1 MEEIKKYNEG
11 LKRHQLGG
19 YIPVFDQLAGT
30 PYFIIDGNRLGFMF
44 ICTPS
49 PGLFENQKDV
59 LSEMY
64 KMDFPVNTLC
74 QVSLS
79 ALPDLTLQLSAWSSV
94 RGGRMTGDDKLKTDL
109 LTAYQLDYYDR
120 CMHTPLK
127 PNTDK
132 LSIRDF
138 QVWFSFSIPIQAALP
153 SESEQR
159 KLDTLYSDVNNK
171 LKNMSLNPIPAHAE
185 GWVYCLDK
193 LLNPGKNSRWSD
205 GYVEVDTLRG
215 LNEQVNVP
223 GRKYTVDESYFS
235 STTASGDKTEQRFF
249 KQLSVVKFPEY
260 VNFGSMYEL
269 VVNWIHGNK
278 TIFNPFMITYNVL
291 FSDPLK
297 LSKENVRYKAITNK
311 QASIPTVVTFCP
323 RLKDMDND
331 YMAVTRELEDGARL
345 LQSYLSFTIM
355 GNSEEDVQDAANQ
368 MKSFYLES
376 RVNVADDSFI
386 VFPSFMSCLPMCND
400 PDTFHD
406 LDRHEVVSNA
416 GAAHMTPIFGP
427 WKGNTD
433 RPVLSLISRE
443 GQLIG
448 LDIFKTSASYNM
460 VIGATSGAGKSFWTA
475 YLINNYLGAGPRHN
489 DLMHYRDTYEYFLNN
504 QYPADDPDG
513 AQVFV
518 VDVGRSYQ
526 GVAEQYGNSQFIDFG
541 RTPDF
546 TLNPFAF
553 LTSVADGDD
562 HRVFEEP
569 PEFEEANGQVEVEKD
584 KVAQTIM
591 VLNQL
596 KIMASEAGHI
606 DDYQQSQMLRLIS
619 EEYNESRKDGR
630 TGSITG
636 FARRCLEHKDKRIQD
651 IGDQLGSWCEGGIYG
666 HRFTESLPPI
676 NFDSRFIVLEL
687 EELKGTPHLQ
697 TVVLMSIIQAAQH
710 AMFIKRDGRRRLFIL
725 DEAWEY
731 IRPDNAS
738 GAGNQAN
745 QFFSSFLE
753 AAWRRFRK
761 TNCAGICIT
770 QSFEDYFTSS
780 VGRALTA
787 NSPWKII
794 MKQEKESIE
803 AMKAKKYFS
812 TSDAEYERMKNIRT
826 VSGAYSEMLVRFEN
840 VQEICRLYV
849 DRKMELCFTTN
860 PNERKK
866 LWAIQEQHSCS
877 YGQAIE
883 ILYQKEMDEK
893 AAA

>member
-1 MEEIKKYNEG
+1 MDAINKYNSD
-11 LKRHQLGG
+11 LKRHQVGG
-19 YIPVFDQLAGT
+19 YIPVYDQLAGT
-30 PYFIIDGNRLGFMF
+30 NYFLIDGNRLGFMF
-44 ICTPS
+44 ICNPS
-49 PGLFENQKDV
+49 PGIFDNQQDV
-59 LSEMY
+59 LAEAF
-64 KMDFPVNTLC
+64 KMDFPVDTIC

-79 ALPDLTLQLSAWSSV
+79 ALPDLTLQLSAWSAV
-94 RGGRMTGDDKLKTDL
+94 RGGRMEGNDKLKADL

-120 CMHTPLK
+120 SMHQPLK
-127 PNTDK
+127 PDHDK
-132 LSIRDF
+132 LMLRDF
-138 QVWFSFSIPIQAALP
+138 QVWISLSIPIKSALP
-153 SESEQR
+153 TALEQLR
-159 KLDTLYSDVNNK
+159 IDALYSDLLSK
-171 LKNMSLNPIPAHAE
+171 LTTIGLPPFKVGAE
-185 GWVYCLDK
+185 NWLYCMDK
-193 LLNPGKNSRWSD
+193 LLHPGKTSRWSE
-205 GYVEVDTLRG
+205 GYVDVNTMKR
-215 LNEQVNVP
+215 LNEQLNVP
-223 GRKYTVDESYFS
+223 GRKYTVTENNFSSVTQSSDESEHRY
-235 STTASGDKTEQRFF
+235 F

-260 VNFGSMYEL
+260 VNFGCMYEL
-269 VVNWIHGNK
+269 VVNWLHGRK
-278 TIFNPFMITYNVL
+278 TIFNPFMITQTVH
-291 FSDPLK
+291 FADPLK

-323 RLKDMDND
+323 RLRDMDND

-345 LQSYLSFTIM
+345 LNNYLTFTVM
-355 GNSEEDVQDAANQ
+355 GNTPDDVQAAADQ
-368 MKSFYLES
+368 LKSFYLES
-376 RVNVADDSFI
+376 RVNVADDSYI

-400 PDTFHD
+400 PKTIVD
-406 LDRHEVVSNA
+406 LDRYEVVSNT

-433 RPVLSLISRE
+433 RPVLNLVSRE
-443 GQLIG
+443 GQLLG

-475 YLINNYLGAGPRHN
+475 YIINNYLGAGPRSN
-489 DLMHYRDTYEYFLNN
+489 NLTHYRSTYEHFRNN
-504 QYPADDPDG
+504 DYQPDDPDG
-513 AQVFV
+513 AQIFV

-526 GVAEQYGNSQFIDFG
+526 GIAEQYTNSQFIDFG
-541 RTPDF
+541 KTPDF

-553 LTSVADGDD
+553 LTDVTVDEQ
-562 HRVFEEP
+562 VFREA
-569 PEFEEANGQVEVEKD
+569 PEFGEESNSNEAEKD

-596 KIMASEAGHI
+596 KIMASEKGLI
-606 DDYQQSQMLRLIS
+606 DDYQQSVMLQLIA
-619 EEYNESRKDGR
+619 EEYKESRKVGR

-636 FARRCLEHKDKRIQD
+636 FARRCSAHDDKRIKD
-651 IGDQLGSWCEGGIYG
+651 IGEQLGAWCEGGIYG
-666 HRFTESLPPI
+666 HRFTEMLPPI

-710 AMFIKRDGRRRLFIL
+710 AMFIKKDGRRRLFIL

-731 IRPDNAS
+731 IRPDNS
-738 GAGNQAN
+738 TGAGNQSN

-770 QSFEDYFTSS
+770 QSFEDYFSSS

-826 VSGAYSEMLVRFEN
+826 VKRAFSEMLVRFEN
-840 VQEICRLYV
+840 FQEICRLYV
-849 DRKMELCFTTN
+849 DRKMELCFTTDSAD
-860 PNERKK
+860 RGK
-866 LWAIQEQHSCS
+866 LWEIQSRLGCS
-877 YGQAIE
+877 YGEAIE
-883 ILYQKEMDEK
+883 ILYEQELAMG